1 MQPRTERDGIPS
13 EAMPG
18 SARRTSDRNLYTGP
32 VVEPA
37 LEEQAA
43 ARGTVTPETAATA
56 PDAAELAAEPGEQV
70 EGRLANSHSALQ
82 EELDDWRDRAMRLQA
97 DMDNYRKRQQRL
109 AQDQIEAERQRLLG
123 AFLQVVDDLER
134 ALAAPATTDQ
144 GLRHDEGL
152 RRGVELTHRAAMQLL
167 QREGVEP
174 IEARNKRFDPNWHE
188 AVATVGHNGSDAPE
202 DTVIEVVESG
212 YRLGER
218 MLRPAKV
225 IVAV

>member
-1 MQPRTERDGIPS
+1 
-13 EAMPG
+13 
-18 SARRTSDRNLYTGP
+18 
-32 VVEPA
+32 
-37 LEEQAA
+37 
-43 ARGTVTPETAATA
+43 
-56 PDAAELAAEPGEQV
+56 
-70 EGRLANSHSALQ
+70 
-82 EELDDWRDRAMRLQA
+82 
-97 DMDNYRKRQQRL
+97 
-109 AQDQIEAERQRLLG
+109 
-123 AFLQVVDDLER
+123 
-134 ALAAPATTDQ
+134 
-144 GLRHDEGL
+144 
-152 RRGVELTHRAAMQLL
+152 MQLL